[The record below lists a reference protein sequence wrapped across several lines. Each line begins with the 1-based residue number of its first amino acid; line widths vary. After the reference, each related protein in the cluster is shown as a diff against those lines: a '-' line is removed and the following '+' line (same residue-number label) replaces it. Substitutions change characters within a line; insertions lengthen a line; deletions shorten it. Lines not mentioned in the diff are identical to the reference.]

1 MSLTI
6 NAKTFANDS
15 YTQNAV
21 YYIGP
26 AKTASLK
33 DDLRLARTAAK
44 PTSTFSGV
52 SRAHTKLARTLN
64 LTGALTPT
72 GEFIANVELTV
83 PVGAAGADVD
93 TCCTDL
99 GSWISSANFKLFVKN
114 SQINF

>member
-26 AKTASLK
+26 AKTASVK

-52 SRAHTKLARTLN
+52 ARANTKLVRTLT

-72 GEFIANVELTV
+72 GEIIANVELSV
-83 PVGAAGADVD
+83 PIGAASADVD
-93 TCCTDL
+93 TFCTDL
-99 GSWISSANFKLFVKN
+99 GSWISAANFKLFAKN